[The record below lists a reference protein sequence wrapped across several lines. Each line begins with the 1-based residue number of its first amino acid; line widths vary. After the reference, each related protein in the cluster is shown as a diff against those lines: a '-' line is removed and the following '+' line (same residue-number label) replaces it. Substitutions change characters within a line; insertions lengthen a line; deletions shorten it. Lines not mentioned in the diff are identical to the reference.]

1 MDKEKIL
8 IRRISNHT
16 INEKPDE
23 VAVED
28 KICIR
33 LQNDKTIDV
42 TCSPSHREE
51 MILGRR
57 FLEGDVCIE
66 ELPAAAREANS
77 LKTVCLKEIFVIAKE
92 FFENPGQLF
101 LDTGCAHSCALIHQG
116 KVMCH
121 IEDIGRHN
129 ALDKVIGYALLHGIP
144 IRESYVFSSGRISED
159 YLEKVIAAGFLMA
172 VSRAAVTGNAVELA
186 KENNVTLLGFI
197 RKDSGNLYHEGS
209 VKILEA

>member
-8 IRRISNHT
+8 IRRISNYT
-16 INEKPDE
+16 IAEKWDE
-23 VAVED
+23 TAVED

-33 LQNDKTIDV
+33 LKNGKTIDV

-57 FLEGDVCIE
+57 FLEGDVCTE
-66 ELPAAAREANS
+66 ELSETVREATP
-77 LKTVCLKEIFVIAKE
+77 LKKVCLKEIFAIAKD
-92 FFENPGQLF
+92 FFENPGPLF
-101 LDTGCAHSCALIHQG
+101 SETGCAHSCALIHQG
-116 KVMCH
+116 KVLCH

-129 ALDKVIGYALLHGIP
+129 ALDKVIGYALKHQISLKN
-144 IRESYVFSSGRISED
+144 SYIFTSGRISKD
-159 YLEKVIAAGFLMA
+159 YLQKVIAAGIPLA
-172 VSRAAVTGNAVELA
+172 VSRAAVTANAVELA
-186 KENNVTLLGFI
+186 KEKNVTLLGFI